1 MLRPYSPSDLVL
13 ARRPPITPLFH
24 SFYILPTQHTSHF
37 ATHFSSPLRPT
48 FAPNEKLFARA
59 SGNIITSALFFLASF
74 FQLLLLLLLLL
85 PSGRI
90 LCGILAKGKIL
101 LKFRRG
107 NISPSKDV
115 LIYIQERR
123 LSALRISISFSREM
137 LSRFQKRYL
146 PVFKR
151 SVYQYSKDEF
161 LYTYVCTTSVYQ
173 SA

>member
-74 FQLLLLLLLLL
+74 FQLLLLLLL

-101 LKFRRG
+101 LKFRRKYFSFKRCAHLNSRKTFICIK
-107 NISPSKDV
+107 NIN
-115 LIYIQERR
+115 Q
-123 LSALRISISFSREM
+123 F
-137 LSRFQKRYL
+137 
-146 PVFKR
+146 FKR
-151 SVYQYSKDEF
+151 SAYRIIKGVFTSFQEKCLPIFKRHNYR
-161 LYTYVCTTSVYQ
+161 YVCTSVYQ
-173 SA
+173 SAWP